1 MHRKELI
8 IIFVALSMCSS
19 ANSVQVN
26 NVTVDQCTQACHYDT
41 SSLDNVMN
49 CTQRQCTYTPEFDTS
64 YWSSTKN
71 VNGLYL
77 RDNMIENV
85 TLFSQLKYLQ
95 VIDLTNSQV
104 KTITKG
110 AFSPCDSLKAL
121 ILADNLLH
129 EAPASYFEGLE
140 HLEILDLS
148 SNDIKVLHTG
158 DLSVF
163 QNLRVLRLQRN
174 GLHTI
179 DTGALDNLRSLE
191 YLHLEDNSLREFEL
205 DMSNKKL
212 IELNLQRNNLAEIK
226 RGEFFFGDNLEFLD
240 LEANQIKRVETGA
253 FSGVGNLRVL
263 NLKGNIIDR
272 LEVGVLNDL
281 LSLEDLVLDDNHI
294 ADISV
299 GSLPINLQKFSLKVR
314 LIRSSRRSFHMF
326 VQMSALQVR
335 LDVQSKDTSRF
346 KSLVRCRD

>member
-8 IIFVALSMCSS
+8 ITFIALSMCNS

-26 NVTVDQCTQACHYDT
+26 NATVEQCTQACHYDT
-41 SSLDNVMN
+41 SSLDYVMN
-49 CTQRQCTYTPEFDTS
+49 CTQRQCTGTPEFDLS
-64 YWSSTKN
+64 WRWLGSLSDMNK
-71 VNGLYL
+71 LYL

-85 TLFSQLKYLQ
+85 TRFSELKYLQ

-121 ILADNLLH
+121 ILAENLLH

-148 SNDIKVLHTG
+148 SNGIKVLHTG

-253 FSGVGNLRVL
+253 FSGAGNLRVL
-263 NLKGNIIDR
+263 NLKGNLIDR
-272 LEVGVLNDL
+272 LEVGVLNDV

-314 LIRSSRRSFHMF
+314 LVRPGNQSTNTSRR
-326 VQMSALQVR
+326 
-335 LDVQSKDTSRF
+335 
-346 KSLVRCRD
+346 